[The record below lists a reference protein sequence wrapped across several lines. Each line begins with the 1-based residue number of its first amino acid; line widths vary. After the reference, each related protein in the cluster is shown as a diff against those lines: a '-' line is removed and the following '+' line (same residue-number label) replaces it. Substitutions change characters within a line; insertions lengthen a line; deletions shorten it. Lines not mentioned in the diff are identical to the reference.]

1 MSEIAEKVNPSTDG
15 QMKDLTS
22 VLVTAMP
29 DHEKFPR
36 EQIEY
41 WMKNKRLLA
50 AKVRA
55 VLEGAPRGLGQTT
68 QEVLQSWE
76 RFYREILKIKVD
88 FSDIDTPPRFSEFK
102 AIIPVISSISA
113 EEIVGLLTKN
123 FNHEFSLRDFQCNL
137 DELSHLRPEGH
148 YAVLHRGTRMPDLD
162 MQITRQRATE
172 GVVARYTCVHP
183 PVDASSFMNPR
194 EYILFAAFNVWMT
207 SGRHSSPWFDYDIAG
222 TNFIGERAL
231 PGTAFPQMD
240 AFDRPLAAC
249 CHSSN
254 NHECHIEH
262 PCGFENSYG
271 RLVKVLSS
279 LRIA

>member
-22 VLVTAMP
+22 FLVTAMP

-162 MQITRQRATE
+162 MQITMLRATE
-172 GVVARYTCVHP
+172 SETARGIYGFTGVYLPVA
-183 PVDASSFMNPR
+183 VDASSFMNPK
-194 EYILFAAFNVWMT
+194 EYILFTAFNVWMASRRSHAT
-207 SGRHSSPWFDYDIAG
+207 PWFDYDIAG
-222 TNFIGERAL
+222 TNFIGEKAL
-231 PGTAFPQMD
+231 PGTTFPQKD
-240 AFDRPLAAC
+240 ACDRPLAAC
-249 CHSSN
+249 CHYSN

-262 PCGFENSYG
+262 PCGSENFYG
-271 RLVKVLSS
+271 RLV
-279 LRIA
+279 